1 MNTIV
6 RQINFDMDGTLCDFY
21 GVEGWLDDLN
31 NYDTRPYEI
40 AKPLLN
46 LSVLARYLN
55 KLQSKGYTIN
65 IISWLSKTS
74 TADFDER
81 VTRVKLEW
89 LKKHLK
95 SVKFD
100 NITIIS
106 YGTPKHNFGKGILF
120 DDETKNRDSWIGLAY
135 DEKNILEILKNLL
148 TNA

>member
-6 RQINFDMDGTLCDFY
+6 RQINFDMDGALCDVY
-21 GVEGWLDDLN
+21 GVEGWLDDLD
-31 NYDTRPYEI
+31 NYNTRPYEI

-106 YGTPKHNFGKGILF
+106 YGTPKQNYGEGILF
-120 DDETKNRDSWIGLAY
+120 DDETKNRDNWIGLAY

-148 TNA
+148 TKA

>member
-1 MNTIV
+1 MDTIV

-21 GVEGWLDDLN
+21 GVEGWLDDLD
-31 NYDTRPYEI
+31 NYNTRPYEI

-55 KLQSKGYTIN
+55 KLQNKGYTIN

-106 YGTPKHNFGKGILF
+106 YGTPKQNYGEGILF
-120 DDETKNRDSWIGLAY
+120 DDETKNRDNWIGLAY

>member
-21 GVEGWLDDLN
+21 GVEGWLDDLD
-31 NYDTRPYEI
+31 NYNTRPYEI

-65 IISWLSKTS
+65 IISWLSKAS

-106 YGTPKHNFGKGILF
+106 YGTPKQNFGKGILF
-120 DDETKNRDSWIGLAY
+120 DDETKNRDSWVGLAY

>member
-1 MNTIV
+1 MDAIV

-21 GVEGWLDDLN
+21 GVEGWLDDLD

-106 YGTPKHNFGKGILF
+106 YGTPKQNYGEGILF
-120 DDETKNRDSWIGLAY
+120 DDETKNRDNWIGLAY

>member
-31 NYDTRPYEI
+31 NYDTRPYAV
-40 AKPLLN
+40 AKPLVN
-46 LSVLARYLN
+46 LSILARYLN

-106 YGTPKHNFGKGILF
+106 YGTPKQNFGKGILF
-120 DDETKNRDSWIGLAY
+120 DDETKNRDSWVGLAY

>member
-21 GVEGWLDDLN
+21 GVEGWLDDLD
-31 NYDTRPYEI
+31 NYNTRPYEI

-120 DDETKNRDSWIGLAY
+120 DDETKNRDSWVGLAY

>member
-21 GVEGWLDDLN
+21 GVEGWLDDLD
-31 NYDTRPYEI
+31 NYNTRPYEI

-55 KLQSKGYTIN
+55 KLQSKGYTVN
-65 IISWLSKTS
+65 IISWLSKTR

-106 YGTPKHNFGKGILF
+106 YGTPKQNFGKGILF
-120 DDETKNRDSWIGLAY
+120 DDETKNRDSWVGLAY

>member
-31 NYDTRPYEI
+31 NYDTRPYAV

-46 LSVLARYLN
+46 LSMLARYLN

-106 YGTPKHNFGKGILF
+106 YGTPKQNFGKGILF
-120 DDETKNRDSWIGLAY
+120 DDETKNRDSWVGLAY

>member
-21 GVEGWLDDLN
+21 GVEGWLDDLD
-31 NYDTRPYEI
+31 NYNTRPYEI

-106 YGTPKHNFGKGILF
+106 YGTPKQNFGKGILF
-120 DDETKNRDSWIGLAY
+120 DDETKNRDSWVGLAY
-135 DEKNILEILKNLL
+135 DEKNILEILKSLL

>member
-1 MNTIV
+1 MDTIV

-21 GVEGWLDDLN
+21 GVEGWLDDLD

-100 NITIIS
+100 NITIIR
-106 YGTPKHNFGKGILF
+106 YGTPKQNYGEGILF
-120 DDETKNRDSWIGLAY
+120 DDETKNRDNWIGLAY